1 MNAHIGQMVTLQL
14 VQNKHFPEALVAYL
28 ESTELKDLA
37 GDALILLVNIF
48 DDNSVK
54 VINNKFT

>member
-1 MNAHIGQMVTLQL
+1 MNEHIPSMVLPQL
-14 VQNKHFPEALVAYL
+14 TQNMQFPPALVTYL
-28 ESTELKDLA
+28 EDTELKDLA

-54 VINNKFT
+54 VASNKFT

>member
-1 MNAHIGQMVTLQL
+1 MNEHIPSMVLSQL
-14 VQNKHFPEALVAYL
+14 CQNKYFPDALIRYL

-48 DDNSVK
+48 DDSSVK
-54 VINNKFT
+54 VISNEFT

>member
-1 MNAHIGQMVTLQL
+1 MVIGQL
-14 VQNKHFPEALVAYL
+14 VANKFFPPALVAYL
-28 ESTELKDLA
+28 TDTDLKDLA

-54 VINNKFT
+54 AINN

>member
-1 MNAHIGQMVTLQL
+1 MNEHIPSMVLPQL
-14 VQNKHFPEALVAYL
+14 TQNKFFPPALVSYL
-28 ESTELKDLA
+28 ENTELKDLA

-54 VINNKFT
+54 VASNKFT